1 MAGNT
6 FLRTAEILARKF
18 KRVTKRDIRK
28 VTEAST
34 LACETF
40 LWATKDLDGRDIF
53 PFY

>member
-18 KRVTKRDIRK
+18 KLVTKRDIRK

-40 LWATKDLDGRDIF
+40 LWAAKDLDGREIF